1 MPEQPPARSLED
13 DLRRLA
19 QQLRNANRSA
29 RSSANRAERAADP
42 LKVARRDGQ
51 AGAYKDAASRLLSV
65 LHRHGLLETDDET

>member
-1 MPEQPPARSLED
+1 VADQPARSLED

-29 RSSANRAERAADP
+29 RNGANRADRDNDV

-51 AGAYKDAASRLLSV
+51 AGAYKDSASRLRSV
-65 LHRHGLLETDDET
+65 LHRHGLLLEDES